1 MRGGEIAVGILL
13 ILDALLH
20 ILVVQVELANAM
32 VGAKARVVIGH
43 DARERCLLAIGVLLV
58 IFFLLR
64 QVFLNL
70 LYILV
75 ALGRWR
81 EYAGNVQWA
90 ELRVLLGL
98 LFLNLREQFEVLDGI
113 VDAGR
118 FANTV
123 LNLQ

>member
-1 MRGGEIAVGILL
+1 MVMSTFCAAGIAVGILL

-20 ILVVQVELANAM
+20 ITVVQVELANAM

-98 LFLNLREQFEVLDGI
+98 LF
-113 VDAGR
+113 
-118 FANTV
+118 
-123 LNLQ
+123 